1 MQVAGGRVT
10 CVLELRDQQASKHWR
25 AYLEKTKVPFEG
37 EQTLMFGGG
46 HMKMQPDEILFIDD
60 VVEAFK
66 SFYEKKPLPV
76 EIKWRDMSHAMGLS

>member
-25 AYLEKTKVPFEG
+25 AYLEKAKVPFEG

-46 HMKMQPDEILFIDD
+46 HMKCIPMKYSLLMMLLRLLNPFMKRSLFLW
-60 VVEAFK
+60 K
-66 SFYEKKPLPV
+66 SNGAICLMP
-76 EIKWRDMSHAMGLS
+76 WA